1 MYNFS
6 TFKQKLDKVI
16 DHAQQEISVL
26 RTGKA
31 KVSMLDPVKV
41 NAYGSLMRVNELAS
55 VSAPDPNM
63 ILVEPWDPN
72 LMEDI
77 EKAIHKADLN
87 LNPVVDKNII
97 RITVPALTEERRR
110 QMVKQLEQ
118 KVESAKIM
126 MRNIRSDIKNE
137 IDDLD
142 GEAGV
147 SEDDIHR
154 DYQELDKIMDEYVV
168 KLEELKKQKQSEL
181 MSID

>member
-6 TFKQKLDKVI
+6 TYKQKLDKVI
-16 DHAQQEISVL
+16 DHIQQEVAGL
-26 RTGKA
+26 RTGQA

-41 NAYGSLMRVNELAS
+41 NAYGSLMAVNELAG

-63 ILVEPWDPN
+63 IIVEPWDPN
-72 LMEDI
+72 LLEDI
-77 EKAIHKADLN
+77 ERAIHKADLN

-110 QMVKQLEQ
+110 EMVKQLEQ
-118 KVESAKIM
+118 KIESAKIM

-137 IDDLD
+137 IEELE
-142 GEAGV
+142 GEPGV

-154 DYQELDKIMDEYVV
+154 NLQDLNKIMDEYIA
-168 KLEELKKQKQSEL
+168 KLEEINKQKQAEL
-181 MSID
+181 LSLD